1 VYGCEETLPPR
12 DDPQGVLQVS
22 FEGAGGTVIMDSL
35 SVLSTFLGGYFVRV
49 TNLHDEV
56 LQAEEEISIDVGF
69 VVEGSSSAGDTIHG
83 DRASI
88 IDPTMIEMGDLLTIE
103 PSETANF
110 FLAVDHV
117 QERLWEARGLTFHR
131 VPATPSDET
140 WFESQP
146 ITLLGEG
153 WAHFFRGV
161 APVALSEM
169 PLDITYRIY
178 VKNPIQVIVD
188 TIHAGYSQGGVVL
201 TWETPFEINNYGF
214 RVEKGRNG
222 IDFPVVDEEL
232 IRGQGTTDKRSSY
245 TWNDTENLDPGL
257 WVYRLQTWYDYAFTQ
272 LQLDPSDTASV
283 VIP

>member
-1 VYGCEETLPPR
+1 
-12 DDPQGVLQVS
+12 
-22 FEGAGGTVIMDSL
+22 
-35 SVLSTFLGGYFVRV
+35 
-49 TNLHDEV
+49 
-56 LQAEEEISIDVGF
+56 
-69 VVEGSSSAGDTIHG
+69 
-83 DRASI
+83 
-88 IDPTMIEMGDLLTIE
+88 
-103 PSETANF
+103 
-110 FLAVDHV
+110 
-117 QERLWEARGLTFHR
+117 
-131 VPATPSDET
+131 
-140 WFESQP
+140 
-146 ITLLGEG
+146 
-153 WAHFFRGV
+153 
-161 APVALSEM
+161 M
-169 PLDITYRIY
+169 PLDITYQIY

-188 TIHAGYSQGGVVL
+188 TIHAEYSQGGVVL